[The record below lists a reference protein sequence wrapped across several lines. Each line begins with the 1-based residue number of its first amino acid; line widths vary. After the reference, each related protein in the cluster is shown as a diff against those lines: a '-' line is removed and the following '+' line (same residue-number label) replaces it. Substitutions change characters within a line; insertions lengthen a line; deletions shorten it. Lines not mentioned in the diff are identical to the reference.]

1 MLSPAEL
8 PFLRHIEGRDVCVL
22 GSGDNEV
29 VFAIAGMGARV
40 TSVDVSERQLEIAR
54 ERAGVLGLE
63 VSFMREDVT
72 DLADMQDG
80 SFDVVYT
87 GGHISIWVSDIRKYY
102 GEAARILRPGGL
114 FMVNEY
120 HPIRRMWHESG
131 GPTPRHEYFKRGP
144 YEYRSDRGL
153 PQFEFHWTVS
163 DHIQAMLDAGCDV
176 VKVDEH
182 GKGEEQW
189 DYAEAVPPTLPM
201 YLLIVGRRGS
211 VQ

>member
-1 MLSPAEL
+1 MIGSWTQEMNNLHEANRAMWNALAEAWRKKADERGTWRKCHRDPSLVLSPAEL

-80 SFDVVYT
+80 SFDVVYN
-87 GGHISIWVSDIRKYY
+87 
-102 GEAARILRPGGL
+102 L
-114 FMVNEY
+114 
-120 HPIRRMWHESG
+120 
-131 GPTPRHEYFKRGP
+131 
-144 YEYRSDRGL
+144 
-153 PQFEFHWTVS
+153 
-163 DHIQAMLDAGCDV
+163 
-176 VKVDEH
+176 VKF
-182 GKGEEQW
+182 
-189 DYAEAVPPTLPM
+189 
-201 YLLIVGRRGS
+201 I
-211 VQ
+211 